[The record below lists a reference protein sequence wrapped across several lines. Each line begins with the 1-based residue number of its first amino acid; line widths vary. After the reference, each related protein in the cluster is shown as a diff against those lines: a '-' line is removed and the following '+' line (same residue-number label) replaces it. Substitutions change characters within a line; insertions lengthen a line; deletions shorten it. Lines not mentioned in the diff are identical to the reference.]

1 MKIIASRYLYFSFFL
16 SILLIL
22 SSCAK
27 TRTITPITQSNR
39 SKIKKIAILVE
50 ADDEFSI
57 SVSKEKR
64 RFYSLI
70 LELGCRSG
78 ASGGSGYAAAG
89 AAVFCGFAAVATLI
103 GAAIEEP
110 IRSHIDEKH
119 EEVLEAKLTH
129 FHPGELMTEKLKNYL
144 ELSNAGFTAEIPEV
158 NSPSILKAKGFDSV
172 LEVNLKE
179 WGLTLCPIASSPD
192 LDPEEREILTQWG
205 KYALKVSSGQFLYS
219 EDALNFK
226 QEELEEIE
234 RLKPVVK
241 RIYKRIYS
249 DKVNVWFKLSGRMIL
264 IDDNSTVWERVEF
277 YKDDNCY
284 PLEDLKTQPELLVD
298 ILSRA
303 IHNLA
308 ENTVNEIL

>member
-1 MKIIASRYLYFSFFL
+1 MITFKTFFL
-16 SILLIL
+16 IKTHLLVLFITFLSLLLIL

-27 TRTITPITQSNR
+27 TRTITPLTQSNR
-39 SKIKKIAILVE
+39 SNVNKIAIFVE
-50 ADDEFSI
+50 ADEEFNV
-57 SVSKEKR
+57 SVSREKNYSVGILSGVDAGMGGVFLIPLVIVWGLTEYVIR
-64 RFYSLI
+64 R
-70 LELGCRSG
+70 
-78 ASGGSGYAAAG
+78 
-89 AAVFCGFAAVATLI
+89 
-103 GAAIEEP
+103 
-110 IRSHIDEKH
+110 HIDEKH
-119 EEVLEAKLTH
+119 EESLEAKLTH
-129 FHPGELMTEKLKNYL
+129 FHPGELMTEKLQNYL

-158 NSPSILKAKGFDSV
+158 NSPSMLKAEGFDTI
-172 LEVNLKE
+172 LEVTLKE

-219 EDALNFK
+219 EDAPHFK

-277 YKDDNCY
+277 YKDDNFY

-303 IHNLA
+303 IHSLA